1 MGKNR
6 HRHFL
11 QTLRQFSPTPTG
23 STLVTFDVCSLYT
36 SIKHD
41 LGLKAVADLLQ
52 QCNFTDDS
60 RQFCLELL
68 SLILQ
73 NNFFLFGD
81 QYYLQTQGTAMGA
94 NVALAYA
101 NIYMDNYENAYVYN
115 NTLFRTYS
123 QCWLRFIDDIFCL
136 WTGPHDTLL
145 RFTEYLNSIRPELQ
159 FTLNSNPMQIP
170 FLDTLV
176 IREPNGFLATDIFSK
191 PTDSNSL
198 LHYQSC
204 HPISTKHSLPRSQF
218 KRVARIVSKPSLLP
232 ERLEEMS
239 HKFMARNYPKSLL
252 NEDKMLAS
260 NPSFSPKHS
269 THT

>member
-1 MGKNR
+1 M
-6 HRHFL
+6 
-11 QTLRQFSPTPTG
+11 SYIII
-23 STLVTFDVCSLYT
+23 S
-36 SIKHD
+36 
-41 LGLKAVADLLQ
+41 
-52 QCNFTDDS
+52 
-60 RQFCLELL
+60 
-68 SLILQ
+68 
-73 NNFFLFGD
+73 FFFGD

-260 NPSFSPKHS
+260 NPSFSPNTQPIPERVPFVHTHHSVMPVVYDVFRKHWPLLKQAYPHIKAFF
-269 THT
+269 HTSADV